1 MQLIS
6 TTAQLAAICADYACA
21 PFVTVDT
28 EFMREST
35 YYPRLCLIQIAGPN
49 SAVAVDP
56 MIEGVDLAPFFEL
69 MANPGVTKVFH
80 AARQDLEII
89 WQKAGILPAP
99 LFDTQV
105 AAMVCGYGDS
115 VSYEQLANDFARA
128 KIDKSHRFT
137 DWAKR
142 PLSEGQLRY
151 ALADV
156 THLRDVYL
164 GLRRALDGNGRED
177 WIAQEMA
184 ILTSPAT
191 YETRPEDAW
200 KRLAGRTRRPRDLAI
215 LMQIAAWR
223 EREARSRD
231 VPRQRVMKDDALV
244 DIATAAPRSQED
256 LGALRSVPGG
266 FERSRAAADILAA
279 VRAGIETDPATL
291 PRIERA
297 RRNGTGDGALEI
309 MRLALKIIAQESGV
323 APKVIATSDEL
334 EEIAETIATTPLQP
348 AWRDELFGSKVRAL
362 LSGEAAI
369 ALRGG
374 APTIVACQA

>member
-6 TTAQLAAICADYACA
+6 TTAHLAAICADYSSA

-56 MIEGVDLAPFFEL
+56 MADGIDLAPFFDL
-69 MANPGVTKVFH
+69 MANTKVTKVFH

-137 DWAKR
+137 DWSKR
-142 PLSEGQLRY
+142 PLSDGQLRY

-191 YETRPEDAW
+191 YETQPEDAW
-200 KRLAGRTRRPRDLAI
+200 KRLAGRARKPRDIAI
-215 LMQIAAWR
+215 LMQVAAWR

-231 VPRQRVMKDDALV
+231 VPRQRVMKDDALI
-244 DIATAAPRSQED
+244 DIATAAPRTQED
-256 LGALRSVPGG
+256 LGALRSVPSG
-266 FERSRAAADILAA
+266 FERSRAAVDILAA

-291 PRIERA
+291 PRLERG
-297 RRNGTGDGALEI
+297 RRPGTTDGALEI

-334 EEIAETIATTPLQP
+334 EEIAETITTTPLQP
-348 AWRDELFGSKVRAL
+348 AWRDELFGRKVREL

-369 ALRGG
+369 ALRAG
-374 APTIVACQA
+374 APTIVACQD